1 MAAEE
6 VLTSKE
12 VFTRP
17 FFKMNPI
24 MLQVLGVCSS
34 LAVTSSMQTA
44 LIMAISV
51 SLVTA
56 CSSFL
61 ISCIRNWIPG
71 AVRIIVQM
79 TIIASLVIVVDQL
92 LKAFSYDLSN
102 YGMVLLVVGTIRE
115 ILGSGTWFGLTV
127 LPTVNNGGWYV
138 PCGLLVMPPSAFFL
152 IGLLIWAL
160 RTKFPDQDE
169 PEEFKIQED

>member
-61 ISCIRNWIPG
+61 ISCIRNWI
-71 AVRIIVQM
+71 R
-79 TIIASLVIVVDQL
+79 S
-92 LKAFSYDLSN
+92 
-102 YGMVLLVVGTIRE
+102 
-115 ILGSGTWFGLTV
+115 
-127 LPTVNNGGWYV
+127 
-138 PCGLLVMPPSAFFL
+138 SAHHRADDHHRVSRYR
-152 IGLLIWAL
+152 G
-160 RTKFPDQDE
+160 
-169 PEEFKIQED
+169 

>member
-71 AVRIIVQM
+71 AVRIIVQ
-79 TIIASLVIVVDQL
+79 
-92 LKAFSYDLSN
+92 
-102 YGMVLLVVGTIRE
+102 
-115 ILGSGTWFGLTV
+115 TW
-127 LPTVNNGGWYV
+127 N
-138 PCGLLVMPPSAFFL
+138 
-152 IGLLIWAL
+152 
-160 RTKFPDQDE
+160 
-169 PEEFKIQED
+169 